1 MTKYTT
7 IERKEGLV
15 LVSWLHKDL
24 VHYGIQDS
32 EGGMLEVFAPK
43 DNLRGNALRAY
54 VTQVFRAKEVTEYM
68 GKWPSVA
75 MDVKSIQEGQVIAYE
90 SRPGVVTFALITKKT
105 PSIILAVTN
114 TGNDST
120 WLTERME
127 DKLQRKEVQII
138 SRESVPEKFN
148 TFPAYGSTL

>member
-1 MTKYTT
+1 MTQ
-7 IERKEGLV
+7 G
-15 LVSWLHKDL
+15 
-24 VHYGIQDS
+24 
-32 EGGMLEVFAPK
+32 
-43 DNLRGNALRAY
+43 
-54 VTQVFRAKEVTEYM
+54 FRAKEVTEYM

-90 SRPGVVTFALITKKT
+90 SRPGVVTFALIVKKT

-120 WLTERME
+120 WLTEKME